1 MKQLLE
7 TVLKITVIARER
19 SDRSNLQKF
28 MKRTRLLRQ
37 KTARND
43 NDWVFTIPLITIFAL
58 LIFSI
63 QILGQTATTSITVL
77 DPLPIFPSIPT
88 VSGNTMAFVDYR
100 NSIYSLYQVNLNTK
114 QEIVASLNIGYTQPQ
129 IRISGDRVIWIGY
142 PTTTQ
147 ADVYVRN
154 LSTSI
159 TTRITS
165 DAAYQNFPDIQGNRV
180 VWQDYRNTPTTN
192 KNNAD
197 IYLYDFL
204 TAQTKQITTNNTYQ
218 TSPSVW
224 GNRIAWEDYRNA
236 QTITTNADIY
246 LYDVV
251 TNQEV
256 QITSNTAAQ
265 IFPDMWEDKIVWE
278 DYRNGVGDIYMYD
291 LTTKT
296 ERAISIFK
304 AYKTHPV
311 IYGNWIVWQDYRNGT
326 TQADLYGFDL
336 STNQEY
342 PIIVQGEHQDYPQL
356 DGLNLIWLDFRSG
369 RQDIYQAILK
379 NNSTTSVANSDSPI
393 PYFTLMQNYPN
404 PFNPS
409 TAISYQL
416 SALSLVTLKVYD
428 VLGREI
434 ATLVNEYQQ
443 AGTYISQFSI
453 LNLPAGRQGSQL
465 SSGVYFYKLQ
475 AGGYSETKKM
485 LLTK

>member
-1 MKQLLE
+1 MKHL
-7 TVLKITVIARER
+7 V
-19 SDRSNLQKF
+19 
-28 MKRTRLLRQ
+28 
-37 KTARND
+37 
-43 NDWVFTIPLITIFAL
+43 TIFAL
-58 LIFSI
+58 LFFSI
-63 QILGQTATTSITVL
+63 QLLGQTATTSITVL

-114 QEIVASLNIGYTQPQ
+114 QEIVASSNVGYTQPQ

-165 DAAYQNFPDIQGNRV
+165 DAAYQNFPDIQGDKAA
-180 VWQDYRNTPTTN
+180 WQDYRNTPTTN

-197 IYLYDFL
+197 IYFYDFL
-204 TAQTKQITTNNTYQ
+204 TAQTKQITTNTAYQ

-246 LYDVV
+246 LYDVA

-265 IFPDMWEDKIVWE
+265 IFPDIWEDKIVWE

-296 ERAISIFK
+296 ERAISTFK

-342 PIIVQGEHQDYPQL
+342 PIIVQVEHQDFPQL
-356 DGLNLIWLDFRSG
+356 DGLNLVWLDFRNG

-379 NNSTTSVANSDSPI
+379 NNSTTSVAISDSPV

-404 PFNPS
+404 PFNP
-409 TAISYQL
+409 TTVISYRL
-416 SALSLVTLKVYD
+416 EVNNNVSLKVFD
-428 VLGREI
+428 AIGREI
-434 ATLVNEYQQ
+434 AQLVNEEQN
-443 AGTYISQFSI
+443 AGSHTVQFDGK
-453 LNLPAGRQGSQL
+453 NL
-465 SSGVYFYKLQ
+465 SSGLYFYQLRS
-475 AGGYSETKKM
+475 GNFVETKRM
-485 LLTK
+485 LLVK

>member
-1 MKQLLE
+1 MKQFI
-7 TVLKITVIARER
+7 TVLA
-19 SDRSNLQKF
+19 SF
-28 MKRTRLLRQ
+28 
-37 KTARND
+37 
-43 NDWVFTIPLITIFAL
+43 F
-58 LIFSI
+58 FSI
-63 QILGQTATTSITVL
+63 QLLGQTATTSIKVL
-77 DPLPIFPSIPT
+77 DPLPIFPSIPA

-100 NSIYSLYQVNLNTK
+100 NSTYSLYQVNLSTT
-114 QEIVASLNIGYTQPQ
+114 QEQVASLNIGYTEPQ
-129 IRISGDRVIWIGY
+129 IRISDERVVWVGY

-147 ADVYVRN
+147 ADVYVCN
-154 LSTSI
+154 LSTST
-159 TTRITS
+159 TTRLTS
-165 DAAYQNFPDIQGNRV
+165 DAAYQNYPDIQGNRV

-197 IYLYDFL
+197 IYFYDFV
-204 TAQTKQITTNNTYQ
+204 TAQTKQITTNTAYQ

-224 GNRIAWEDYRNA
+224 GNRIVWEDYRNA
-236 QTITTNADIY
+236 QTIKTNADIY
-246 LYDVV
+246 LHDVT
-251 TNQEV
+251 TNQEI

-265 IFPDMWEDKIVWE
+265 IFPDIWEDKIVWE

-296 ERAISIFK
+296 ERAISVSN

-326 TQADLYGFDL
+326 TQADIYGFDL
-336 STNQEY
+336 ATNQEY
-342 PIIVQGEHQDYPQL
+342 PIIVQGEHQDFPQL
-356 DGLNLIWLDFRSG
+356 DGLNLIWLDFRNG

-393 PYFTLMQNYPN
+393 PNFTLMQNYPN
-404 PFNPS
+404 PFNPE
-409 TAISYQL
+409 TTISYKVEAT
-416 SALSLVTLKVYD
+416 SNVSLKVYD

-443 AGTYISQFSI
+443 AGIYNVKFDVETRHTSP
-453 LNLPAGRQGSQL
+453 LP
-465 SSGVYFYKLQ
+465 SGVYFYKLQ